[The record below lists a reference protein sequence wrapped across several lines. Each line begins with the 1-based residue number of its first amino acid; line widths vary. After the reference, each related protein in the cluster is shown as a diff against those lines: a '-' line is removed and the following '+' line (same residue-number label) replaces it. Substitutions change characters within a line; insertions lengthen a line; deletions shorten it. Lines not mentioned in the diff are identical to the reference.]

1 MVPPDSHRVSRA
13 PRYSGYHYPQ
23 RSLPVRDCHPYRA
36 AFQLLPVR
44 HAGNV
49 VVLQPQNCR
58 NNSGLG
64 CSGFARRYYRN
75 HSCFLFLRL
84 LRCFSSAGSPPSR
97 GTWPST
103 KWVAPFGH
111 PRINAHVQLPVDFRS
126 LSRPSSPL
134 RAQASPIRPSF
145 ACRIP
150 QTNAGRP
157 RNP

>member
-13 PRYSGYHYPQ
+13 PRYSGYHYLQ

-44 HAGNV
+44 RAKNI
-49 VVLQPQNCR
+49 VVLQPRHCR
-58 NNSGLG
+58 NNNGLG
-64 CSGFARRYYRN
+64 RSDFARRYSRN

-84 LRCFSSAGSPPSR
+84 LRCFSSAGSPTLR
-97 GTWPST
+97 CDWPST
-103 KWVAPFGH
+103 SRVAPFGH
-111 PRINAHVQLPVDFRS
+111 PRISAHVQLPVDFRS

-134 RAQASPIRPSF
+134 RAQAFPIRPSF

-150 QTNAGRP
+150 QIIAGRP